1 MSRLRTVLGVL
12 LLMMVA
18 SCADDDYHY
27 PSVKLEFLTALSG
40 ADGALQSVLTDE
52 GERLD
57 VAVDGTGLSFEANAA
72 TRIVT
77 NYERVTTSSGGE
89 GVKLYAG
96 IFPVSPTPR
105 PAAEFKDGICTDAA
119 EVTSIWMGLD
129 YLNILLVI
137 KAQNQSH
144 AFHFIEDQVLTDAET
159 GNCEVYLTLYH
170 DAGDDLQAY
179 TKRVYL
185 SVPLQKYLSELEEG
199 ERLTVHF
206 SLHTYDG
213 TVKTYDLDYTL

>member
-1 MSRLRTVLGVL
+1 MNRLRTVLGVL
-12 LLMMVA
+12 LLMMVV
-18 SCADDDYHY
+18 SCGDDDYHY

-40 ADGALQSVLTDE
+40 ENGVLQSVLTDE

-57 VAVDGTGLSFEANAA
+57 VAVDGTGLSFEENTA

-77 NYERVTTSSGGE
+77 NYEWITTTSGSK
-89 GVKLYAG
+89 GVRLYAG

-105 PAAEFKDGICTDAA
+105 PADEGKEGICTDAA

-129 YLNILLVI
+129 YLNILLAI

-144 AFHFIEDQVLTDAET
+144 AFHFIEDQVLTDTET
-159 GNCEVYLTLYH
+159 GNREVYLTLYH

-179 TKRVYL
+179 THRVYL
-185 SVPLQKYLSELEEG
+185 SVPLQKYLLDLKGG
-199 ERLTVHF
+199 ELTVHF

-213 TVKTYDLDYTL
+213 TVKTYDMDYTL